1 MATLVKRQQSRRR
14 LAAINFLS
22 NISLDGSH
30 RDTKLGLVINSA
42 KKDRSC
48 LKPSD
53 AEKSTNISST
63 LQELETRRPLS
74 QRETNYSNGE
84 R

>member
-22 NISLDGSH
+22 NISLDGTH

-63 LQELETRRPLS
+63 AQESEIRHPLS
-74 QRETNYSNGE
+74 QRKLENSNGE